1 MDTWHTYMVETK
13 DNRRGT
19 ARKKKKK
26 IKSYKHC
33 THSRATFLWLFLT
46 RERHLTVWP
55 PASLQYNTMQTIQTN
70 YAYSTPC
77 VRTVTIA
84 HRAKVILLEIIA
96 LWTSCIVLDVLCG
109 FCTLHLLAHFQGQ
122 LMQSSVDYHNNFL
135 IAI

>member
-13 DNRRGT
+13 DNTRGT

-26 IKSYKHC
+26 KSYKHC
-33 THSRATFLWLFLT
+33 THSRTTFLWLFFNT
-46 RERHLTVWP
+46 REAFDCVAACFSAQHT
-55 PASLQYNTMQTIQTN
+55 SLSLQTIQTN

-96 LWTSCIVLDVLCG
+96 LWTSCIVLDILCG
-109 FCTLHLLAHFQGQ
+109 FCPLHLLAHFQG
-122 LMQSSVDYHNNFL
+122 
-135 IAI
+135 